1 MAVVVRP
8 GTYEQNCSLG
18 ILDPGALGQGNNSMT
33 RSPEKNSEQAVS
45 RQSSRRRPDANV
57 AAQDPG
63 PGAED
68 RPGFDLG
75 GAVTDATAGS
85 GLGLGDDAAESRQD
99 RRLPRRRPKS
109 TPIAPR
115 GNEK

>member
-1 MAVVVRP
+1 
-8 GTYEQNCSLG
+8 
-18 ILDPGALGQGNNSMT
+18 MT
-33 RSPEKNSEQAVS
+33 KSRDKDSERAAS
-45 RQSSRRRPDANV
+45 RESSRRRPDANV

-75 GAVTDATAGS
+75 GAVTNATAGS
-85 GLGLGDDAAESRQD
+85 GLGLGNDAAENRQD
-99 RRLPRRRPKS
+99 RRLPRHRPKS

-115 GNEK
+115 VKDNGRE